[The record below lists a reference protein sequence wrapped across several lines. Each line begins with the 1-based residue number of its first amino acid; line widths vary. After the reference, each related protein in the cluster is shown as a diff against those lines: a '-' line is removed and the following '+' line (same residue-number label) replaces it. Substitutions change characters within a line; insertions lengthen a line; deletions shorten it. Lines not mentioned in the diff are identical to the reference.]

1 MIIGLKGKMS
11 MITSLV
17 FVILFFGLAGGLILY
32 PINKKKIDVIRVL
45 PIVLMTIFCLQTLTV
60 FLLNKFGIGIDIKS
74 AIVVLVVSNMVVWFG
89 IKQKKQIRKLVCPKK
104 DIFLLIIPIGLV
116 LFEAYHMFSGAA
128 RLSYLNDDAE
138 NHFAMAL
145 YIVRNKKIY
154 GTYFNAYLN
163 AMLIELASPWL
174 SVVRYYKAFIAGDI
188 IMHIVEIWM
197 FYSVLCSLC
206 KKEVTKYAFP
216 IICALYFL
224 GYPTF
229 SFMRGNFVY
238 WSTGGVLF
246 LYLIYI
252 LIKLQRQWENRKFY
266 YILLVLG
273 IYGSVICNRLY
284 AVVNTVCVFIGVIII
299 IFEKK
304 KISFSKVQKSALIVA
319 GMIVA
324 AAGFLCRKKIL
335 SIIIMI
341 SAKLSEEGYAY
352 SSLYKQFVLFIPILI
367 LLFVYV
373 YVEKKRAHLLF
384 DIAVSV
390 MMIAAGMYWLCSQGY
405 ISNYYFYKIY
415 YCLWIMAW
423 LLVTMHLD
431 ILIEQHQLIYSGIY
445 GSVIVCLALL
455 QIGNS
460 ENNYLG
466 KWSATAGINGDFFNL
481 YENNLS
487 YFELDYASE
496 ALENAGRYSPP
507 ELLDTYEYIWENYKD
522 DTIWFLSDHGNYM
535 QGRWFSTILNKTHNI
550 IYENY
555 EQLVDAYMQLDNIY
569 IVIGKQSGIYGAAQY
584 VYDESNVVYEDN
596 LIVMIKSY
604 GN

>member
-1 MIIGLKGKMS
+1 MIN
-11 MITSLV
+11 SLV
-17 FVILFFGLAGGLILY
+17 FVILFLSLIVGMILY
-32 PINKKKIDVIRVL
+32 PKNKNRIYAVRVF
-45 PIVLMTIFCLQTLTV
+45 PIILVTIFCLQTLGAFILQKLGIQIQLKSSSIV
-60 FLLNKFGIGIDIKS
+60 LLVLNIIVWLGIRR
-74 AIVVLVVSNMVVWFG
+74 
-89 IKQKKQIRKLVCPKK
+89 KKHIQILACPKR
-104 DIFLLIIPIGLV
+104 DILLLLIPVGLV
-116 LFEAYHMFSGAA
+116 LFEAHHMFSGVS
-128 RLSYLNDDAE
+128 RLSFLNDDAQ
-138 NHFAMAL
+138 NHFLMAL
-145 YIVRNKKIY
+145 GIVRSKGIY

-174 SVVRYYKAFIAGDI
+174 SVVRYYKAFIVGDI
-188 IMHIVEIWM
+188 IMHIVEVWM

-216 IICALYFL
+216 IICVLYFL

-252 LIKLQRQWENRKFY
+252 LIKLQRQWKNRKFY

-319 GMIVA
+319 GIIVA
-324 AAGFLCRKKIL
+324 ATGFLCRKKIL
-335 SIIIMI
+335 SIIIVI
-341 SAKLSEEGYAY
+341 SEKLSEEGYAY

-466 KWSATAGINGDFFNL
+466 KWSATAEINGDFFDL

-487 YFELDYASE
+487 YFGLDYASE
-496 ALENAGRYSPP
+496 ALETAGRYSPP

-535 QGRWFSTILNKTHNI
+535 QGRWFSTILGKFDNVA
-550 IYENY
+550 YENY
-555 EQLVDAYMQLDNIY
+555 EQFMNEYLWMNNAF
-569 IVIGKQSGIYGAAQY
+569 IVMGKQSNIYGQTQY
-584 VYDESNVVYEDN
+584 LYDKSQIAYEDDF
-596 LIVMIKSY
+596 IVMVRID